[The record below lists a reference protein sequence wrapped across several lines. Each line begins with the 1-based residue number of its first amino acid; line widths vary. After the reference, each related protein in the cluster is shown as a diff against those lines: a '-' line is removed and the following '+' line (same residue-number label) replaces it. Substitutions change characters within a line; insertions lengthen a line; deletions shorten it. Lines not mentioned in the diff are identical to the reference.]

1 MRRLRTSIERLVEAG
16 CAASGLL
23 LLTPVLAA
31 LALWILWD
39 DGPPLFFS
47 QKRVGRRGKLFSI
60 WKFRTMRAGAP
71 GRGITAS
78 GDRRVTR
85 VGAWLRKF
93 KLDELPQLYNVLK
106 GDMSLIGPRPE
117 VPEYVQLES
126 PLWQAVLQVRPGITD
141 LATLLHRDE
150 EEVLGA
156 SADPNAFYRES
167 VLPAKLRLNLAY
179 LRARSFWRDVNLIF
193 LTLRYSFFPGKFD
206 RNHVKKILGMGAT
219 IHDAAEYLHPLS
231 QAVDRQ
237 RGDQGS

>member
-1 MRRLRTSIERLVEAG
+1 MRRLRTGIERLVEVA
-16 CAASGLL
+16 CAAVGLL
-23 LLTPVLAA
+23 LLAPVLAV
-31 LALWILWD
+31 LGLLIFWD
-39 DGPPLFFS
+39 DGLPVFFS
-47 QKRVGRRGKLFSI
+47 QKRVGRGGKLFRI

-71 GRGITAS
+71 GSAVTAA

-150 EEVLGA
+150 EQILGA
-156 SADPNAFYRES
+156 TADPNAYYRES

-179 LRARSFWRDVNLIF
+179 LRARSSRRDLRLIL
-193 LTLRYSFFPGKFD
+193 LTVRYSLFPQKFD
-206 RNHVKKILGMGAT
+206 RDYVKKILGMGAT
-219 IHDAAEYLHPLS
+219 IHDAEYLHPLS
-231 QAVDRQ
+231 HPVDR
-237 RGDQGS
+237 